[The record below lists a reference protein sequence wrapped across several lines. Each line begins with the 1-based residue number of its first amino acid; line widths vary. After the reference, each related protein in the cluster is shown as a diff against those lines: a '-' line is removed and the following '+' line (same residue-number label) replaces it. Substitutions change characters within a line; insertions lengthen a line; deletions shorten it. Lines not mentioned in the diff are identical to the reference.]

1 MRKFLLCAT
10 MMVPFA
16 AFAGG
21 SGLSVA
27 GDVNLAK
34 SPGARRGAG
43 TSSDAG
49 RGVRADAARDT
60 EAGVVQPSRAVD

>member
-1 MRKFLLCAT
+1 MRTFLLAAT

-27 GDVNLAK
+27 SDVE
-34 SPGARRGAG
+34 
-43 TSSDAG
+43 
-49 RGVRADAARDT
+49 VDAARDT